1 MVTAMSDSVTVS
13 KEINASVDTVFGLV
27 SHLERMGE
35 WSPEARGG
43 SWIKGASGP
52 AVGAR
57 FSGSNGN
64 EKTSWKTTSI
74 VTEMVSPTSFAF
86 RVVVGPVKVAMWTYQ
101 IEQLTDSSCQVT
113 HSWTDQRGL
122 AKWIG
127 KRSTGV
133 VDRSSHNRANME
145 ATLNALA
152 VSASK

>member
-1 MVTAMSDSVTVS
+1 MSDSVTVS
-13 KEINASVDTVFGLV
+13 KEINAPADKIFGLV
-27 SHLERMGE
+27 TQLDRMGE
-35 WSPEARGG
+35 WSPEAQGG

-57 FSGSNGN
+57 FSGTNGN

-86 RVVVGPVKVAMWTYQ
+86 RVVVGPVKVATWTYQ
-101 IEQLTDSSCQVT
+101 IEQLTQSSCRVT
-113 HSWTDQRGL
+113 HSWTDQRGGL

-133 VDRSSHNRANME
+133 GDRLTHNKANME
-145 ATLNALA
+145 ETLNALA
-152 VSASK
+152 NSASK